1 LTLIID
7 ITLTMIFI
15 DSWLRLITISS
26 AGHSFADFTPAELHD
41 AASADTPAA
50 RLYFATADFA
60 ADYANSFSA
69 TD

>member
-1 LTLIID
+1 MPPALI
-7 ITLTMIFI
+7 
-15 DSWLRLITISS
+15 S
-26 AGHSFADFTPAELHD
+26 
-41 AASADTPAA
+41 PAA